1 MRKLHR
7 TISIMPLIA
16 MVLTGTATTSV
27 ALADTASRPIN
38 KTALAAVPATD
49 NIAATATPATKGPV
63 KLSDEQMDTI
73 TAGYTSSYIF
83 RYSSTST
90 RSISINVACTSSVC
104 SNTTTIP

>member
-7 TISIMPLIA
+7 TISIMTLIA

-73 TAGYTSSYIF
+73 TAGYS
-83 RYSSTST
+83 YSSTMT
-90 RSISINVACTSSVC
+90 TSISITKKFCFSGTC
-104 SNTTTIP
+104 SYFNYP